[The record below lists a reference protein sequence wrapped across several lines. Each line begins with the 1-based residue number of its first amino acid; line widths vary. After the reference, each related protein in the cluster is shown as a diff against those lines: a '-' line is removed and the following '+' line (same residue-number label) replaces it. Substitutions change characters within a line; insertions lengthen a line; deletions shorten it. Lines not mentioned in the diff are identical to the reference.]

1 MRFNFL
7 AGSNP
12 LQPPNVDISR
22 SINCFPEIT
31 QPTGK
36 ANPSLLS
43 VPGRHVATVIAATT
57 TGTLFTDGSA
67 SPGVYIT
74 NIGRVFGVSGTV
86 FYEVVSIGGMI
97 ASTTWGTVAA
107 STAPGQQTTICSNG
121 DSGHQL
127 FIVSGGFGYIF
138 NLQTNAFT
146 TISGVTT
153 GFPAGSAG
161 CGVFLDDYFIVLD
174 YTNSTFQLSGL
185 ADGLTWDPLDVAQR
199 SDASDRLTSL
209 YVYRNEL
216 WLFGSLTTE
225 VWYDSGA
232 AGFPFQRVQGSLM
245 QIGTVWPWSIQVLDN
260 AISFV
265 GQEHSQGPSI
275 VYRANSY
282 SPARIST
289 HAVENA
295 IAATDTSVDVI
306 GAWTYAEKGHEF
318 YVVRLPTGTSWAYDE
333 ASQLW
338 HERGIHTVG
347 GAVDAFDPDPVW
359 CHVYGLGM
367 HLVGD
372 RATGT
377 IWQMSSAF
385 LSNQVAA

>member
-1 MRFNFL
+1 MRFQLL

-22 SINCFPEIT
+22 SVNCFPENT

-43 VPGRHVATVIAATT
+43 IPGREVAVIVSGSTI
-57 TGTLFTDGSA
+57 GTLFTDGSA
-67 SPGVYIT
+67 SPGVYIP
-74 NIGRVFGVSGTV
+74 NIGRVFGVSDTT
-86 FYEVVSIGGMI
+86 FFELVSLGGMT
-97 ASTTWGTVAA
+97 SSVTWGTIAA
-107 STAPGQQTTICSNG
+107 SSAPGQQTTICSNG

-127 FIVSGGFGYIF
+127 FIVSGGYGYIF
-138 NLQTNAFT
+138 NLQTNSFVQIDAT
-146 TISGVTT
+146 TS
-153 GFPAGSAG
+153 FPQGSAG
-161 CGVFLDDYFIVLD
+161 CGVFLDDYFIVLNYAD
-174 YTNSTFQLSGL
+174 STFQISAL
-185 ADGLTWDPLDVAQR
+185 ADGTMWSSLDIAQR

-209 YVYRNEL
+209 AVYRNEL
-216 WLFGSLTTE
+216 WLFGSLSTE
-225 VWYDSGA
+225 VWYDSGD

-245 QIGTVWPWSIQVLDN
+245 QIGTVWPWTINVLDN
-260 AISFV
+260 ALWFV

-295 IAATDTSVDVI
+295 IAATDTSIDVI
-306 GAWTYAEKGHEF
+306 GAWTYTEKGHSF
-318 YVVRLPTGTSWAYDE
+318 YGVRLPTGTSWFYDE
-333 ASQLW
+333 ATQVWS
-338 HERGIHTVG
+338 ERGIWVG
-347 GAVDAFDPDPVW
+347 PNADDFNPDPVW

-372 RATGT
+372 RASGT

-385 LSNQVAA
+385 LQNTVAA

>member
-1 MRFNFL
+1 MRFPFL

-12 LQPPNVDISR
+12 LQPTNVDISR
-22 SINCFPEIT
+22 SINGFPENT

-36 ANPSLLS
+36 ANPTLLK
-43 VPGRHVATVIAATT
+43 VPGRHVATVLPGSTVA
-57 TGTLFTDGSA
+57 TLFTDGSA

-74 NIGRVFGVSGTV
+74 NIGRVFAVSDTSFV
-86 FYEVVSIGGMI
+86 EIVNIGGMTSYTI
-97 ASTTWGTVAA
+97 WGTVAA

-127 FIVSGGFGYIF
+127 FIVSGGYGYIF
-138 NLQTNAFT
+138 NLQTDAFMQ
-146 TISGVTT
+146 IADLN
-153 GFPAGSAG
+153 FPQGSAG
-161 CGVFLDDYFIVLD
+161 CGVFLDDYFIVLNYAD
-174 YTNSTFQLSGL
+174 STFQLSGL
-185 ADGLTWDPLDVAQR
+185 ADGLTWDGLDIAQR

-216 WLFGSLTTE
+216 WLFGSLSTE

-245 QIGTVWPWSIQVLDN
+245 QIGTVWPWSICVLDN
-260 AISFV
+260 AIWFV

-282 SPARIST
+282 SPARVST

-306 GAWTYAEKGHEF
+306 GAWTYADKGHSF
-318 YVVRLPTGTSWAYDE
+318 FVMRLPTGTSWAYDE
-333 ASQLW
+333 ATQLW

-377 IWQMSSAF
+377 IWQMSSSF

>member
-12 LQPPNVDISR
+12 LQPPNADISR
-22 SINCFPEIT
+22 SINCFPENT

-36 ANPSLLS
+36 VNPTLLS
-43 VPGRHVATVIAATT
+43 IPGRHVATIISASTI
-57 TGTLFTDGSA
+57 GTLFTDGSA

-74 NIGRVFGVSGTV
+74 AIGRLFGVGGTV
-86 FYEVVSIGGMI
+86 FFELVNIGGMV
-97 ASTTWGTVAA
+97 SSVTWGTVAA
-107 STAPGQQTTICSNG
+107 SSAPGQQTTICSNG

-127 FIVSGGFGYIF
+127 FIVSGGYGYIF
-138 NLQTNAFT
+138 DLLTNAFT
-146 TISGVTT
+146 QIASN
-153 GFPAGSAG
+153 FPQGSAG
-161 CGVFLDDYFIVLD
+161 CGVFLDDYFIVLNYSD
-174 YTNSTFQLSGL
+174 STFQISAL
-185 ADGLTWDPLDVAQR
+185 ADGLTWDSLDIAQR

-216 WLFGSLTTE
+216 WLFGSLSTE
-225 VWYDSGA
+225 VWYDSGN

-245 QIGTVWPWSIQVLDN
+245 QIGTVWPWTICVLDN
-260 AISFV
+260 ALWFV
-265 GQEHSQGPSI
+265 GQEHSQGQAI
-275 VYRANSY
+275 VYKANSY
-282 SPARIST
+282 SPTRVST

-295 IAATDTSVDVI
+295 IATTDTSVDVI
-306 GAWTYAEKGHEF
+306 GAWTYTEKGHSF
-318 YVVRLPTGTSWAYDE
+318 YVMRLPTGTSWAYDE
-333 ASQLW
+333 ATQVW
-338 HERGIHTVG
+338 HERGIHTVA

-377 IWQMSSAF
+377 IWQMSSSF
-385 LSNQVAA
+385 LGNTVAA